1 MYSQIK
7 YSAQSDVRF
16 GVNFASSH
24 ICFNLGP
31 PEVAAKMPLILVT
44 VTHSNSGSCPSLCP
58 GKTKVIFVIKFRNK
72 NHYCEVSWW
81 FLFLAFRLQ

>member
-7 YSAQSDVRF
+7 CSAESDARF
-16 GVNFASSH
+16 GVNFVSSH

-44 VTHSNSGSCPSLCP
+44 VTHSNSGSWPLVCP
-58 GKTKVIFVIKFRNK
+58 GKTKVIFVIKVGNK
-72 NHYCEVSWW
+72 NQ
-81 FLFLAFRLQ
+81 LL

>member
-7 YSAQSDVRF
+7 SSAQSDVRF
-16 GVNFASSH
+16 GVNFVSSY

-44 VTHSNSGSCPSLCP
+44 VTYSNSGSCPPSCP
-58 GKTKVIFVIKFRNK
+58 GKTKVIFIIKVGNK
-72 NHYCEVSWW
+72 NQ
-81 FLFLAFRLQ
+81 LL